1 MDPNP
6 SENRRRPFNA
16 TLTGNRYLRILTLCS
31 LYISQG
37 LPQGFVYIALKNH
50 LYGQGF
56 SLTAVGGALS
66 MISLPW
72 TFKFLWG
79 PIIDRFGIPAMGK
92 RRPWL
97 ILAQG
102 LTVVVIFSLALMPGI
117 DTNIMALGW
126 AILTMN
132 IFISLQDV
140 STDSLAVDIVPEKDR
155 GKINGFMFGCS
166 YLGSFIGGAFL
177 GHFLEME
184 GGSVQLAMMAL
195 GVCVFLIMLLPLF
208 LRERPGEKLLPWTKG
223 SSQLKESEKH
233 VGSAIE
239 LGRALLRGF
248 NRPVAILAGV
258 LALLVHIGNTAIAN
272 IGSQHFINVVGWD
285 AKIYSQMES
294 AGYWFSFGGAVVGG
308 FAADK
313 LGAKR
318 AVVFSGSLL
327 ALIWITFGQLD
338 TLWTVKWLV
347 ATSMFSQAALLGFMS
362 VSMFTLFMNI
372 VDRKVAAT
380 QFTAYMALL
389 NLSIFTGNRL
399 AGWLRELV
407 PSVPSAY
414 LVAGIFQLALM
425 AFVFLTIRVHTG
437 KADGAAA

>member
-1 MDPNP
+1 M
-6 SENRRRPFNA
+6 FNT
-16 TLTGNRYLRILTLCS
+16 TLTGNRWLRILTLCS

-56 SLTAVGGALS
+56 SLAAVGGILS
-66 MISLPW
+66 MISIPW

-97 ILAQG
+97 LLAQG
-102 LTVVVIFSLALMPGI
+102 LTVVVILSLALISEIG
-117 DTNIMALGW
+117 TNLAALGW

-166 YLGSFIGGAFL
+166 YLGSFLGGAFL

-184 GGSVQLAMMAL
+184 GGSVQLAMVML
-195 GVCVFLIMLLPLF
+195 GLCVFLIMLLPLF

-223 SSQLKESEKH
+223 SSQLSEEDKH
-233 VGSAIE
+233 VGSAVE
-239 LGRALLRGF
+239 LGRALVRAF
-248 NRPVAILAGV
+248 KRPVAIFAAV
-258 LALLVHIGNTAIAN
+258 LAALVHVGNTALAN
-272 IGSQHFINVVGWD
+272 IGSQHFIKSIGWD
-285 AKIYSQMES
+285 AKVFSQLES
-294 AGYWFSFGGAVVGG
+294 AAYWFSFGGAVLGG
-308 FAADK
+308 FVADK
-313 LGAKR
+313 LGPKR
-318 AVVFSGSLL
+318 AVVVSGSLL
-327 ALIWITFGQLD
+327 ALVWITFAQLES
-338 TLWTVKWLV
+338 LWTAKWLV
-347 ATSMFSQAALLGFMS
+347 ATNMFVIAALLGLMS

-372 VDRKVAAT
+372 ANRKVAAT

-407 PSVPSAY
+407 PSVPAAY
-414 LVAGIFQLALM
+414 LAAGLFHLALM
-425 AFVFLTIRVHTG
+425 AFVFLTIKVHPG
-437 KADGAAA
+437 KADGAAT